1 MNKPTRVLSF
11 YSLIGSCRIKQ
22 HTDSSGDCHGYVGGI
37 LPNPVDIRFQKVS
50 GLSLEISTQEVKSG
64 GQNMFRQQLPNE
76 VKHGN
81 LVLERGQSFGV
92 SPLNIELNV
101 AFNFLTMMPS
111 RVLIMQFSEKS
122 IPVGAWMCENA
133 FPVKWDMG
141 ELNAESK
148 AINIEKLELAY
159 NRMMVVRM

>member
-1 MNKPTRVLSF
+1 MSILET
-11 YSLIGSCRIKQ
+11 IGGAVSTGEMILNCRF
-22 HTDSSGDCHGYVGGI
+22 GVFFFVGGI